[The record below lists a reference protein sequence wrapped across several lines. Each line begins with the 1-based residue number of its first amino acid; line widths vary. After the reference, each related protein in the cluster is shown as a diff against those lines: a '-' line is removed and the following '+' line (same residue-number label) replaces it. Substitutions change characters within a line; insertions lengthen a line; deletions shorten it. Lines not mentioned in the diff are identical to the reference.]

1 MKVVVISEQ
10 TRQRMLSEDPL
21 LGDLDNQL
29 KDIEKK
35 KKELSLLQS
44 KIGKK

>member
-1 MKVVVISEQ
+1 MKIVVISEQ

-35 KKELSLLQS
+35 
-44 KIGKK
+44 